1 MKTSI
6 SIKQFAAIGILMVVA
21 TGVSFGFRAE
31 PSSVALLTKT
41 IQEVSK
47 RTTPD
52 EWKRASKGEA
62 LLSGDQVRTG
72 QKSIAIVKFIDNSLV
87 RVRELSELTIQG
99 ESGAPGRLS
108 KTVQLGGGAFGFDI
122 RKQKQ
127 NEQFR
132 LTSPTS
138 VASIRGTQGKMSGGL
153 GHDTLVVTEGL
164 INFKNTASNNEVD
177 VPAGYIAFSNEDG
190 SISSRPATALELADA
205 NSAATGGLL
214 NNLNLEL
221 RDNQGNKKQLKLQYK
236 K

>member
-1 MKTSI
+1 MKSRIYFERLVLISMLFVVTS
-6 SIKQFAAIGILMVVA
+6 VV
-21 TGVSFGFRAE
+21 GLCFRAE

-47 RTTPD
+47 RTSPD
-52 EWKRASKGEA
+52 EWKRASKGEP

-99 ESGAPGRLS
+99 ESGTPGRLS
-108 KTVQLGGGAFGFDI
+108 KTVRLGGGAFGFDI
-122 RKQKQ
+122 QKQKQ

-164 INFKNTASNNEVD
+164 INFKNSASNNEIE